1 VNKMRHWKIGTRL
14 RLAFGLMAAMLLL
27 SGGMALA
34 KLSTMQENVLQVTDN
49 WLPSVTTLS
58 ELDALISKART
69 ASLRHVLVVDVENKK
84 KARAMRDSAVEKE
97 VPELLAAYDKLVS
110 SPEEGELKKQLD
122 EQWKAYV
129 AADNKLLASSERGE
143 TSRVLSA
150 VIATGDSNDKLMAL
164 LATHKAMME
173 LNRKGA
179 ADARAES
186 VQGYEAARVAT
197 ISFAVAALAI
207 AGVLAWLITRSIT
220 MPLQASLSLA
230 TRVAEGDLT
239 MRLPAD
245 GRDEVSALNQALNAM
260 AERLAEL
267 VRQVR
272 QSSESIATGS
282 SEIATGNADLSQR
295 TEQQAANLEET
306 ASSMEELTST
316 VKASSDTA
324 QQASQL
330 ATAACA
336 SATRGGEV
344 VGQVVSTMNEIT
356 SSSRKIGEIIGT
368 IDGIAFQTN
377 ILALNAAVEAARA
390 GEQGRGFAVVAGE
403 VRSLAQRSAEAAKEI
418 KSLIGA
424 SVEKVETGSRLVGSA
439 GTQMDDIVA
448 QVRRVADLIGEISAA
463 AREQN
468 DGIGQVN
475 TAVTQLDQ
483 VTQQNAALVEQSAAA
498 ADSLKQQA
506 AKLVTLVSTFRLGG
520 DAGLP
525 PAAPPAHHVAAA
537 QAIRSAAAP
546 RPAPAATQVTT
557 ASPTAPAAPAK
568 AEVTR
573 PAAPRPAAPPP
584 AAPSGPSDDWESF

>member
-1 VNKMRHWKIGTRL
+1 MRHWKIGTRL

-27 SGGMALA
+27 SSGLALA
-34 KLSTMQENVLQVTDN
+34 KLSAMQENVLQVTDN
-49 WLPSVTTLS
+49 WLPSVVTLS

-69 ASLRHVLVVDVENKK
+69 ASLRHVLVVDVENKN
-84 KARAMRDSAVEKE
+84 KARAMRDQAVEKE
-97 VPELLAAYDKLVS
+97 IPELLAAYDKLVS

-122 EQWKAYV
+122 AQWKAYV
-129 AADNKLLASSERGE
+129 AVDNKLLAASE

-186 VQGYEAARVAT
+186 VQGYEASRVAT

-220 MPLQASLSLA
+220 TPLQASLSLA

-506 AKLVTLVSTFRLGG
+506 AKLVT
-520 DAGLP
+520 
-525 PAAPPAHHVAAA
+525 
-537 QAIRSAAAP
+537 
-546 RPAPAATQVTT
+546 
-557 ASPTAPAAPAK
+557 
-568 AEVTR
+568 
-573 PAAPRPAAPPP
+573 
-584 AAPSGPSDDWESF
+584 

>member
-1 VNKMRHWKIGTRL
+1 MRHWKIGTRL

-34 KLSTMQENVLQVTDN
+34 KLSAVQENVLAVTDN
-49 WLPSVTTLS
+49 WLHGVTTLS
-58 ELDALISKART
+58 ELDALISNART
-69 ASLRHVLVVDVENKK
+69 ASLRHVLVVDVENKN
-84 KARAMRDSAVEKE
+84 KARAMRDQAVEKE
-97 VPELLAAYDKLVS
+97 IPALLAAYDKLVS

-122 EQWKAYV
+122 AQWKAYV
-129 AADNKLLASSERGE
+129 AVDNKLLAASE

-164 LATHKAMME
+164 LATHKAMMA

-179 ADARAES
+179 ADARADS
-186 VQGYEAARVAT
+186 VQGYEASRIAT
-197 ISFAVAALAI
+197 ISFAVAALVI

-220 MPLQASLSLA
+220 TPLQASLSLA
-230 TRVAEGDLT
+230 TRVADGDLT

-245 GRDEVSALNQALNAM
+245 GRDEVSALNLALNAM

-267 VRQVR
+267 VKQVR

-316 VKASSDTA
+316 VKASADTA

-356 SSSRKIGEIIGT
+356 SSSHKIGEIIGT

-424 SVEKVETGSRLVGSA
+424 SVEKVETGSRLVGDA

-468 DGIGQVN
+468 DGISQVN
-475 TAVTQLDQ
+475 TAVTQLDR

-506 AKLVTLVSTFRLGG
+506 AKLVTLVGTFRLGG
-520 DAGLP
+520 EAVLP
-525 PAAPPAHHVAAA
+525 PAATPAHHVAAK

-546 RPAPAATQVTT
+546 RPAPAAKPATTT
-557 ASPTAPAAPAK
+557 ATPAAPK
-568 AEVTR
+568 AEAGKPVASR
-573 PAAPRPAAPPP
+573 PASPP
-584 AAPSGPSDDWESF
+584 AAGPSDDWESF